1 MDKTILIAGGT
12 GLIGTMLCKKL
23 ADEGYTVHLLSRK
36 PSKIY
41 PFTLW
46 APEKDYYDENTIP
59 EADIMINLAGAGIAD
74 KRWTAERK
82 KVIVESRVSANRV
95 LQQILTKQKN
105 KASLFLS
112 ASAIGI
118 YGDRDHELLDEK
130 SKPGDNGFLL
140 ETVKSWEAAVNSIHS
155 DNLRKVI
162 FRIGVVLSMKGGA
175 LPQMVNPMK
184 FCIAPYFGSGQQIYS
199 WVHIEDLCN
208 MFLYA
213 IHNKEM
219 NGVYNAVSPGP
230 VSNKQMIET
239 IIEAKHRTGLIIPIP
254 VFIMRILLGEMA
266 DVILHSSNVSPERLI
281 SIGFK
286 YKYPDL
292 LLALKDIFENNK

>member
-23 ADEGYTVHLLSRK
+23 AIEGYIVHLLSRK
-36 PSKIY
+36 PGKIY

-46 APEKDYYDENTIP
+46 DPEKDYYDETTIP
-59 EADIMINLAGAGIAD
+59 EADIIINLAGAGIAD
-74 KRWTAERK
+74 KRWTADRK
-82 KVIVESRVSANRV
+82 KEIVESRVSSNRV
-95 LQQILTKQKN
+95 LQQILTNQKN
-105 KASLFLS
+105 KVSLFLS

-118 YGDRDHELLDEK
+118 YGDRENELLYET
-130 SKPGDNGFLL
+130 SQPGENGFLVD
-140 ETVKSWEAAVNSIHS
+140 TVKSWEAAVNSIS
-155 DNLRKVI
+155 SVNLRKVI

-184 FCIAPYFGSGQQIYS
+184 FLIAPYFGSGKQIYS

-208 MFLYA
+208 MFLFA
-213 IHNKEM
+213 IHNEEM

-230 VSNKQMIET
+230 VSNKLMIET
-239 IIEAKHRTGLIIPIP
+239 IQEAKHSKGLIISVP
-254 VFIMRILLGEMA
+254 VFVMRTLLGEMA
-266 DVILHSSNVSPERLI
+266 DVVLHSSNVSPDKLI
-281 SIGFK
+281 NTGFK